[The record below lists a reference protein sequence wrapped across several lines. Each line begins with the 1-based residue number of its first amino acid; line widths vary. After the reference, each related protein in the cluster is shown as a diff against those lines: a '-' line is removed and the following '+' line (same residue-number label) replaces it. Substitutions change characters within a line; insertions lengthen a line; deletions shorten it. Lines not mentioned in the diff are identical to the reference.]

1 MFDELISAVT
11 DTAAFSESL
20 HSYLSHFSFNSAI
33 ILIMMIFMVVGA
45 VDKIRGNRKGYG
57 AAFDEGFH
65 AMGPLA
71 VAMVGVIAAAPVLC
85 MILQPIITP
94 IYALFGASPAVF
106 ATTLLASD
114 MARE

>member
-45 VDKIRGNRKGYG
+45 VDKIRGLSLI
-57 AAFDEGFH
+57 H
-65 AMGPLA
+65 
-71 VAMVGVIAAAPVLC
+71 I
-85 MILQPIITP
+85 
-94 IYALFGASPAVF
+94 
-106 ATTLLASD
+106 
-114 MARE
+114 

>member
-45 VDKIRGNRKGYG
+45 VDKIRGNRNYRCGRAYTC
-57 AAFDEGFH
+57 H
-65 AMGPLA
+65 R
-71 VAMVGVIAAAPVLC
+71 
-85 MILQPIITP
+85 
-94 IYALFGASPAVF
+94 
-106 ATTLLASD
+106 SD
-114 MARE
+114 QR